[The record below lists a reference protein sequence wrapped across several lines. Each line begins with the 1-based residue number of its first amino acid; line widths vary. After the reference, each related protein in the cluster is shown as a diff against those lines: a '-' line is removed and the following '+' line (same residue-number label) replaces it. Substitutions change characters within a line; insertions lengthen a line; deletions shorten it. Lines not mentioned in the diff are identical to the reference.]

1 MTQSHLSMNIAKN
14 LTSTEFSASTILYK
28 ATTSTQMSLLPLWV
42 SVSAQTTLH

>member
-1 MTQSHLSMNIAKN
+1 MKMYCDAKGF
-14 LTSTEFSASTILYK
+14 TMIDGTEFSASTILYK